1 MKEKNRE
8 TIAQSLYEKKELL
21 DSKKEERARL
31 YSYNKK
37 KADQVQAEVLLL
49 ESELEILQKELLEAD
64 SNYTPPLPTQKSEK
78 EKLYT
83 IIAPLDRYMASG
95 AAALEKRRFLLFFA
109 RHPKVVLAQM
119 LHQGAMEAATLPKK
133 MAPFKQG
140 AYHNLCIEIEQF
152 CQLLISH
159 ANQRWNSALY
169 SGELLTLY
177 KQWDKLVRCLRSN
190 T

>member
-109 RHPKVVLAQM
+109 LSNDILRTNRMFFQNYFFLDQR
-119 LHQGAMEAATLPKK
+119 LNYLTIRTQKK
-133 MAPFKQG
+133 
-140 AYHNLCIEIEQF
+140 NECSID
-152 CQLLISH
+152 LI
-159 ANQRWNSALY
+159 QKALQNRY
-169 SGELLTLY
+169 
-177 KQWDKLVRCLRSN
+177 
-190 T
+190 